1 MHWEAPDVGRVNL
14 TTWKDSFLELLDH
27 SVSSFL
33 NYQIIQFRC
42 INIFETLKG
51 CILNG
56 SWEMCQSKD
65 DNSDQLLN
73 RFEPV
78 CFVELRE
85 RDQERIRTINL

>member
-1 MHWEAPDVGRVNL
+1 MPNQVQIVNAL
-14 TTWKDSFLELLDH
+14 GSTGCWTCESHNMEGQFSQIKK
-27 SVSSFL
+27 
-33 NYQIIQFRC
+33 IIQFRW

-56 SWEMCQSKD
+56 SWQMCQSKD

-85 RDQERIRTINL
+85 RDQDWI